1 MGTKFSDFMKE
12 IEKEA
17 EAEGPEAVEELCLIR
32 KFFQEEMKKPAM
44 RRSNACMISCRCSR
58 CNPGT
63 L

>member
-12 IEKEA
+12 IEVEA
-17 EAEGPEAVEELCLIR
+17 VKEGPKAVEELCLLR
-32 KFFQEEMKKPAM
+32 KFFAEEAKKPIE
-44 RRSNACMISCRCSR
+44 RRSNFCMISCRCSR

>member
-17 EAEGPEAVEELCLIR
+17 QAEGPEAVEELCLLR
-32 KFFQEEMKKPAM
+32 KFFAEEAKKPIE

-58 CNPGT
+58 CSPGI